1 MPGIVTKGLI
11 IIGIQILSV
20 AFVNSAIAKP
30 VQVCDDGAEWPPY
43 IYYQRDNNTIN
54 KEQLTGATKD
64 LMDRIFSIAGLEYTV
79 ELIPWNRCLN
89 EVKSG
94 SRYEMLSN
102 AGSNPERM
110 ENYHRSLAIY
120 STTPG
125 VFFSK
130 TKFPQGVKLS
140 GAKDL
145 NQYKLC
151 GIRGYNYEMYLKA
164 GVKDE
169 VDMGTDNAQAT
180 LSKVLSGRCD
190 IFLSIIEP
198 IFGAVAIGQYQL
210 DANLSHEP
218 VPGIEPTKFY
228 LWVSRKSSRA
238 EDLLEKVNQ
247 GIRQLQENGEA
258 ETIYK
263 KYLPGG
269 TGL

>member
-1 MPGIVTKGLI
+1 MLRILNKGLI
-11 IIGIQILSV
+11 IIGIQFLSILLINP
-20 AFVNSAIAKP
+20 AAANP
-30 VQVCDDGAEWPPY
+30 VKVCDDGAEWPPY
-43 IYYQRDNNTIN
+43 IYYERENNQVN
-54 KEQLTGATKD
+54 KDQLTGATKD
-64 LMDRIFSIAGLEYTV
+64 LMDRIFSIAGLDYSV

-94 SRYEMLSN
+94 TRYEMLSN

-110 ENYHRSLAIY
+110 VNYHRSLPIY

-130 TKFPQGVKLS
+130 AKFPQGVKLS
-140 GAKDL
+140 GAGDL

-169 VDMGTDNAQAT
+169 IDMGTDSAQAT
-180 LSKVLSGRCD
+180 FSEVLSGRCD

-198 IFGAVAIGQYQL
+198 IFGAVAIGQYTL
-210 DANLSHEP
+210 DSDLSHEA

-228 LWVSRKSSRA
+228 LWVSRNSPREALNNSP
-238 EDLLEKVNQ
+238 NQ
-247 GIRQLQENGEA
+247 S
-258 ETIYK
+258 
-263 KYLPGG
+263 
-269 TGL
+269 